1 MRCPRC
7 GLESG
12 ERAAFC
18 AGCGAPLALRDE
30 PVARPLDAPLRLD
43 RRGPSPD
50 RPVAP
55 DAPTRRVPEPP
66 AVAPPPARTSPL
78 PPEPTFAPRGAVADP
93 DASHWDLGPALRTA
107 ARQPGAPEIRA
118 GVAEPGGA
126 RRPAVDTGAFRWREP
141 GAPSS
146 ALHDARAHAEVRLRR
161 GSGVRRAVAWAIDV
175 LPLAAAVA
183 YFGRSLVG
191 SAEAAL
197 PAPPTGLDGLVDLV
211 VREAGI
217 VVPLAGLLVVAVAVY
232 ATLAHALAGATLGK
246 WILGLRVVGP
256 DGAKPS
262 LARSTT
268 RSLLAVVSA
277 ALLGLGFL
285 LALFTRSGRALH
297 DLLART
303 WVVEAP

>member
-30 PVARPLDAPLRLD
+30 PVARPLDAPLALD
-43 RRGPSPD
+43 RRGPRPD

-66 AVAPPPARTSPL
+66 AAVPPPLRAPQL
-78 PPEPTFAPRGAVADP
+78 PPEPTFAPRGAVVDP
-93 DASHWDLGPALRTA
+93 DASHWDLGPALRA
-107 ARQPGAPEIRA
+107 GARQPGAPEIPS
-118 GVAEPGGA
+118 GVAEPA
-126 RRPAVDTGAFRWREP
+126 PRPAVDTGAFRWREA
-141 GAPSS
+141 GAPSPP
-146 ALHDARAHAEVRLRR
+146 LRDARANAEVRLRR
-161 GSGVRRAVAWAIDV
+161 GSAVRRAVAWAIDV

-217 VVPLAGLLVVAVAVY
+217 VVPLAALLVVAAAVY

-256 DGAKPS
+256 DGARPS

-268 RSLLAVVSA
+268 RSLLAILSA
-277 ALLGLGFL
+277 ALFGLGFL